1 MPSTCDLY
9 GNDRAPDHA
18 AATAHVTE
26 GESNETN
33 TREGNEL

>member
-1 MPSTCDLY
+1 MPLTPDPYETEDAL
-9 GNDRAPDHA
+9 DHA